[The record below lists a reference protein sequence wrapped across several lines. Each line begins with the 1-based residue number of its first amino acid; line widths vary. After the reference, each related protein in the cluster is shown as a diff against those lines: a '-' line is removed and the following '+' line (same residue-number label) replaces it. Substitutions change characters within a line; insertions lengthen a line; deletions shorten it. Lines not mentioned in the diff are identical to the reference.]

1 MLTIVSPEEVK
12 PVAVD
17 RKELFEALYAEHE
30 KLLRQIAYQL
40 TKNQA
45 DADDIFQESLLRAY
59 RSFHLFEEGTNFGA
73 WVRII
78 MRNAFYTDRIRN
90 NLRPTLLDSA
100 ALEVASNAT
109 GVSTEGPVIRDQ
121 EPSPENQ
128 ISPEFLSSISELPAR
143 YRQVLMLCDVHGLKY
158 REAAERVG
166 IPVGTVMSRLSRGRR
181 MLRYRLGTLVA

>member
-1 MLTIVSPEEVK
+1 MLTLVSPAEVK

-17 RKELFEALYAEHE
+17 RKELFESLYAEHE
-30 KLLRQIAYQL
+30 KMLRQIAFQL

-78 MRNAFYTDRIRN
+78 MRNAFYTDRSRN
-90 NLRPTLLDSA
+90 RLRPTLLDGA
-100 ALEVASNAT
+100 ALEVASNAI
-109 GVSTEGPVIRDQ
+109 GVSTEGPEVRDQ
-121 EPSPENQ
+121 ESFPEDQ
-128 ISPEFLSSISELPAR
+128 ISPEFLSAIGELPAR
-143 YRQVLMLCDVHGLKY
+143 YRQVLMLSDVHGLKY
-158 REAAERVG
+158 REVAKRVG